1 MLLLRDYDPQDEA
14 EDLTTNRIKKE
25 LNLTYLHDDAS
36 IIKEM
41 SLSSLAPASPL
52 PSHSAL
58 HTISSTTPTAR
69 AHTAVTTARHD
80 LTSATTY
87 KRNSVCVECYFEG
100 HGAEPLAGLL
110 QRAPKGRPTR
120 TPPPVVPDPESIDAQ
135 AAYRC
140 RHSTIAQVGSGPNC
154 FQALVTVSQA

>member
-1 MLLLRDYDPQDEA
+1 MLLLRDYDLQDEA

-36 IIKEM
+36 IIKVM
-41 SLSSLAPASPL
+41 SLSSLAPAPPL

-120 TPPPVVPDPESIDAQ
+120 TPPP
-135 AAYRC
+135 
-140 RHSTIAQVGSGPNC
+140 
-154 FQALVTVSQA
+154 

>member
-1 MLLLRDYDPQDEA
+1 MLLLRDYDLQDEA

-58 HTISSTTPTAR
+58 HTISSTTPTA
-69 AHTAVTTARHD
+69 
-80 LTSATTY
+80 
-87 KRNSVCVECYFEG
+87 
-100 HGAEPLAGLL
+100 
-110 QRAPKGRPTR
+110 
-120 TPPPVVPDPESIDAQ
+120 
-135 AAYRC
+135 
-140 RHSTIAQVGSGPNC
+140 
-154 FQALVTVSQA
+154 